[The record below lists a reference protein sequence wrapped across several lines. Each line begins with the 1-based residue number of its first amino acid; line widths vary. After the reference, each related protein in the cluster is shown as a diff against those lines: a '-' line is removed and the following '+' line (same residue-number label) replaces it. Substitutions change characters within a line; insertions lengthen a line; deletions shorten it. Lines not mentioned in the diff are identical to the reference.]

1 MSGRDQQH
9 QVRLVVDNTQTAQLV
24 ASSQRRRR
32 TPSRNEGCTDWSSV
46 LLNEQEQHLIRLLR
60 FTTYHGRNLVIQQA
74 IAIRESHPWRDD
86 RASFQTNIETS
97 FPVEDQRFY
106 SELKIERD

>member
-1 MSGRDQQH
+1 MSGRDQH
-9 QVRLVVDNTQTAQLV
+9 QVRLVVDNTQTAQLA
-24 ASSQRRRR
+24 ASNQRRRR
-32 TPSRNEGCTDWSSV
+32 TPSRNEGCTDWI

-74 IAIRESHPWRDD
+74 ISARESHPWRDD

-106 SELKIERD
+106 SELKIARD